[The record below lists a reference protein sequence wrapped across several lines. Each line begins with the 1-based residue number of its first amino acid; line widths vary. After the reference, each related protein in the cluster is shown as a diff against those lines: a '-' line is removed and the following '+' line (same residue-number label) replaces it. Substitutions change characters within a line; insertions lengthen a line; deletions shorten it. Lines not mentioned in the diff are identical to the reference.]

1 MKTVDYAK
9 IESLYNTRLSIQENL
24 EVLRQKGIEVGKTS
38 LYKYCHDKGIGDRL
52 SDDELRHLIDP
63 MQTIIINLDTIK
75 GQGYRISKDRISK
88 ILKESSLSKTMNN
101 RNTYRPSEYEKEPR
115 TEILTTPKPTLNDI
129 VGLDNFLSNLN
140 PNFTDGW
147 QKENIQAENKEKDND
162 VTELKERVEGGDLEN
177 KEKPVVEE
185 VKPSKQEDT
194 NPLCNLK
201 FDFSKLMGDF

>member
-1 MKTVDYAK
+1 MKTVDYTK

-63 MQTIIINLDTIK
+63 MQTVRQNLDILK
-75 GQGYRISKDRISK
+75 GQGYKIGNKKICK
-88 ILKESSLSKTMNN
+88 ILKESSLSRIMNDK
-101 RNTYRPSEYEKEPR
+101 NTYRPSVDEEPK
-115 TEILTTPKPTLNDI
+115 TEILSTPKPTLNDI

-147 QKENIQAENKEKDND
+147 QKEDIQAEMDTKVDN
-162 VTELKERVEGGDLEN
+162 VNVEMDT
-177 KEKPVVEE
+177 KPVVEE

>member
-88 ILKESSLSKTMNN
+88 ILKESSLSKTMND

-194 NPLCNLK
+194 NPHCNLK